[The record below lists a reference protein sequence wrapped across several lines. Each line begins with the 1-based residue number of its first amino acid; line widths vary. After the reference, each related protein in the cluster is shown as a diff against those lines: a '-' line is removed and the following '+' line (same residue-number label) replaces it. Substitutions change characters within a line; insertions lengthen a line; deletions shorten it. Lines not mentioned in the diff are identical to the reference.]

1 MVRLAPWG
9 RAFLWLA
16 VLTFPAVL
24 SVLITLYIPFRER
37 EVMDIDFWVIVLI
50 ITTILAALV
59 EGRCR
64 IRQARREEAN
74 NV

>member
-1 MVRLAPWG
+1 MVNLAPWG

-16 VLTFPAVL
+16 ILIFPAIL
-24 SVLITLYIPFRER
+24 SVLITLYVPLQDR
-37 EVMDIDFWVIVLI
+37 EVMDIDFWVIILT